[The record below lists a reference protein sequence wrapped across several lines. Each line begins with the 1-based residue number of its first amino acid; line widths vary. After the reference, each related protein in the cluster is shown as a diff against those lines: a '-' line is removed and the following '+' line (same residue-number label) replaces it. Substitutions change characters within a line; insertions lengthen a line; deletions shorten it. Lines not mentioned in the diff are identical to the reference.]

1 MDNTEDFFEVSI
13 EKVLKSIKSCKNL
26 NHVVSCE
33 KFLELFKIRFENNS
47 DITDFDETYDF
58 LKSQLILKKDNL
70 FVD

>member
-1 MDNTEDFFEVSI
+1 MNNTEDFFEVSI

-33 KFLELFKIRFENNS
+33 KFLELFKIRFDNNS

>member
-1 MDNTEDFFEVSI
+1 MNNTEDFFEVSI

-47 DITDFDETYDF
+47 DITDFDETYGF

>member
-1 MDNTEDFFEVSI
+1 MNNTEDFFEVSI

-33 KFLELFKIRFENNS
+33 KFLELFKIKFENNS

>member
-1 MDNTEDFFEVSI
+1 MNNTEDFFEVSI

-33 KFLELFKIRFENNS
+33 KFLELFKIIFENNS

>member
-1 MDNTEDFFEVSI
+1 MNNTEDFFEVSI
-13 EKVLKSIKSCKNL
+13 EKLLKSIKSCKNL

-47 DITDFDETYDF
+47 DITDFDETYAF

>member
-1 MDNTEDFFEVSI
+1 MDKEF

>member
-1 MDNTEDFFEVSI
+1 MNNTEDFFEVSI

-26 NHVVSCE
+26 NHVISCE

>member
-1 MDNTEDFFEVSI
+1 MDSTEDFFEVSI

>member
-1 MDNTEDFFEVSI
+1 MDKEF

-58 LKSQLILKKDNL
+58 LKSQLILKKHNL

>member
-1 MDNTEDFFEVSI
+1 MDNTEDFFDVSI

>member
-1 MDNTEDFFEVSI
+1 MNNTEDFFEVSI

-47 DITDFDETYDF
+47 DITDFDETYNF

>member
-1 MDNTEDFFEVSI
+1 MNNTEDFFEVSI